1 MNVYTYCDATKM
13 KLDGSYP
20 VLIVVRNNRGRFFVN
35 TKLYTFNKFIGR
47 EFPKTEPNARSK
59 SNALNKYLL
68 EIEEICLQN
77 TDLDNKTLKAKIENI
92 VFSKNVSK
100 KTTLMKFLSDYASRQ
115 RKEGTRDI
123 YMRTYKRVMKFNKSA
138 TLESVN
144 KEWLERYEAFF
155 SGRLAVNTI
164 SLDLRNIRTVFNK
177 AIDNELTTNYPFRKF
192 KIKSEKVPIRNL
204 SAEQIRKIYY
214 GEISDWQEEYRDMFI
229 LSFFMCG
236 INAADLLS
244 CKKLTNGRLV
254 YNRMKTG
261 KAYSIPVIK
270 EAQEIIKRYKGEKF
284 LLKPLDSGISIRS
297 YVHNWNEAL
306 KKLGTY
312 EIVKDK
318 LGKKRK
324 REYNKIL
331 GNDVD
336 ITTYSARY
344 SFASIAAE
352 IDIPRDVIA
361 LCLGHSW
368 VDVTSH
374 YIAYDNK
381 KIDDAV
387 RKVVDYVLYEK
398 DYRKKDGQ

>member
-138 TLESVN
+138 TLESIN

-192 KIKSEKVPIRNL
+192 KIKSKKVPIRNL

>member
-77 TDLDNKTLKAKIENI
+77 TDLDNKSLKAKIENI

-115 RKEGTRDI
+115 RKEGTKDI
-123 YMRTYKRVMKFNKSA
+123 YMRTYKRVMKFDKSA

-155 SGRLAVNTI
+155 SDRLAVNTI

-192 KIKSEKVPIRNL
+192 KIKSEKVPIKNL

-214 GEISDWQEEYRDMFI
+214 GDISDWQEEYRDMFI

-312 EIVKDK
+312 EIVNDK

>member
-138 TLESVN
+138 TLESIN

>member
-387 RKVVDYVLYEK
+387 RKVVDYVLYGK

>member
-1 MNVYTYCDATKM
+1 MNIYAYCNSNI
-13 KLDGSYP
+13 KLADGSIP
-20 VLIVVRNNRGRFFVN
+20 VYIAVKTGSGRFFVN
-35 TKLYTFNKFIGR
+35 TGLHTMEKFSGR
-47 EFPKTEPNARSK
+47 EFPKAEMNARAK
-59 SNALNKYLL
+59 SSALNKYL
-68 EIEEICLQN
+68 IDVEEICLKN
-77 TDLDNKTLKAKIENI
+77 TGLDNKSLKAKIENI
-92 VFSKNVSK
+92 VFSKNASK
-100 KTTLMKFLSDYASRQ
+100 KTRLMKFLSDYASRQ
-115 RKEGTRDI
+115 RKEGTKDI
-123 YMRTYKRVMKFNKSA
+123 YMRTYKRVMKFDKSA

-155 SGRLAVNTI
+155 SDRLAVNTI

-177 AIDNELTTNYPFRKF
+177 AIDNELINNDPFRKF

-270 EAQEIIKRYKGEKF
+270 EAHEIIKRYKGEKF

-387 RKVVDYVLYEK
+387 RKVVDYVLYGK